1 MTYEKALSYFKTRTD
16 GKGID
21 NVALCFALMAIEKQ
35 IPKDVIGTG
44 LIRLCPNCR
53 QSFFVEDDE
62 SAMQCYACPRCG
74 QKLKWNSRKEEVSN
88 MDLQEVMKDAQQA
101 INGDYEQCS

>member
-1 MTYEKALSYFKTRTD
+1 MTYEKALNYFKSSVD

-21 NVALCFALMAIEKQ
+21 NIALCFALMAIEKQ
-35 IPKDVIGTG
+35 ISKDVIGTG

-53 QSFFVEDDE
+53 QRFFVEDEE
-62 SAMQCYACPRCG
+62 SAMQCHACPHCG
-74 QKLKWNSRKEEVSN
+74 QKLKWSSGKEVRR
-88 MDLQEVMKDAQQA
+88 MDLQDIMKDAQQA